1 MEAGLVVMTYKDEH
15 NGFHE
20 QNAIQRRG
28 QWQVH
33 FPEAQCTKKKQGRR
47 EDRKSTRLNS
57 SHSGE
62 SRMPSSA

>member
-33 FPEAQCTKKKQGRR
+33 FPEAQCTKKNKGA
-47 EDRKSTRLNS
+47 E
-57 SHSGE
+57 
-62 SRMPSSA
+62 RMS

>member
-33 FPEAQCTKKKQGRR
+33 FPEARFTKKTRAQRECLDPRGRTIV
-47 EDRKSTRLNS
+47 S
-57 SHSGE
+57 
-62 SRMPSSA
+62 